1 MSDKKNNSHKNK
13 IFNFF
18 TKTRKRKTIST
29 IVTLVILAV
38 IALGTFILLIYNFQA
53 KVDTEYLNALVSK
66 SSELTTAKLNY
77 TGMTKYTDEG
87 ISIINKADFTMV
99 YKATVRA
106 GINVDEVEITSDD
119 DKKIIYVTIPKASVQ
134 EVKIDT
140 SSIQFFDQ
148 GFALFNTD
156 EKEDNNKA
164 ISLAEDAAKKEAAS
178 MGVLELA
185 DEQSATLIKGIL
197 ANAIPDGYIIEVKN
211 TDNNWFF

>member
-211 TDNNWFF
+211 TDNNWLL

>member
-1 MSDKKNNSHKNK
+1 MGEKKANSNK
-13 IFNFF
+13 RKILKFL
-18 TKTRKRKTIST
+18 TKTKKRKTIT
-29 IVTLVILAV
+29 AIVILVIV
-38 IALGTFILLIYNFQA
+38 ISVALSIFISLNYNYQA
-53 KVDTEYLNALVSK
+53 KADTEYLNALVLK

-87 ISIINKADFTMV
+87 IDIINKADFTMV

-119 DKKIIYVTIPKASVQ
+119 ENKIIYVSIPKATVQ
-134 EVKIDT
+134 EIKIDN
-140 SSIQFFDQ
+140 SSIEYFDQ
-148 GFALFNTD
+148 KFALFNTD

-164 ISLAEDAAKKEAAS
+164 IALAEEAAEKEAAN

-185 DEQSATLIKGIL
+185 NEQSATLIKGIL

-211 TDNNWFF
+211 NT

>member
-13 IFNFF
+13 IFKFF

-38 IALGTFILLIYNFQA
+38 IALGTFILFIYNFQA

-119 DKKIIYVTIPKASVQ
+119 DKKIIYVSIPKASVQ

-211 TDNNWFF
+211 TDNN

>member
-1 MSDKKNNSHKNK
+1 M
-13 IFNFF
+13 
-18 TKTRKRKTIST
+18 
-29 IVTLVILAV
+29 
-38 IALGTFILLIYNFQA
+38 GTFILFIYNFQA

-119 DKKIIYVTIPKASVQ
+119 DKKIIYVSIPKASVQ

-211 TDNNWFF
+211 TDNN

>member
-1 MSDKKNNSHKNK
+1 MGEKKANSNK
-13 IFNFF
+13 RKILKFL
-18 TKTRKRKTIST
+18 TKTKKRKTIT
-29 IVTLVILAV
+29 AIVILVIV
-38 IALGTFILLIYNFQA
+38 ISVALSIFISLNYNYQA

-87 ISIINKADFTMV
+87 IDIINKADFTMV

-119 DKKIIYVTIPKASVQ
+119 ENKIIYVSIPKATVQ
-134 EVKIDT
+134 EIKIDN
-140 SSIQFFDQ
+140 SSIEYFDQ
-148 GFALFNTD
+148 KFALFNTD

-164 ISLAEDAAKKEAAS
+164 IALAEEAAEKEAAN

-185 DEQSATLIKGIL
+185 NEQSATLIKGIL

-211 TDNNWFF
+211 NT

>member
-13 IFNFF
+13 IINFF
-18 TKTRKRKTIST
+18 TQTRKRKTIST

-119 DKKIIYVTIPKASVQ
+119 DKKIIYVSIPKASVQ

-211 TDNNWFF
+211 TDNN

>member
-1 MSDKKNNSHKNK
+1 MSDKKTNSHKNK

-119 DKKIIYVTIPKASVQ
+119 DKKIIYVSIPKASVQ

-211 TDNNWFF
+211 TDNN

>member
-211 TDNNWFF
+211 TDNN